1 MAKQKKG
8 KTISNLDKTIGRV
21 VGIETQNPSEFR
33 MKISD
38 FMEQYKSYAEAFGL
52 TGNPS
57 AKPHVRKEDLEFYHD
72 ICKEENATDYI
83 CATRTLLAGYWYTHR
98 VVYTFTEETLDFLD
112 KEMDI
117 DNFRLNISTL
127 QRAATEEPILIELP
141 PGYPIQKAFLGRV
154 SFFSEATGKAS
165 ELDTLDFCIFA
176 SLVKKEKTLALIGAS
191 ADMPVSQYIQ
201 SRTRNL
207 DGHDEEVCFL
217 TRLVVYIAYMKGM
230 QDTKDAVFVEEP
242 IKNGVRFKV
251 LPAHAESPT
260 ADESCETG
268 WIRAG
273 LAPVMGYY
281 DRMNMIR
288 DFSSDLSARSPEKS
302 SCDIDDTDASMRA
315 FLEKVVLSWESNR
328 NLYGFNNEL
337 ALSAALDMVIDV
349 LSSGI
354 SSDLLDYMP
363 YNVMA
368 FYPTESNA
376 FMTALISRCSLKG
389 GRRGV
394 YLIVLTRPDEC
405 SSVCYFGEDE
415 PLIEGKLER
424 WSEEIDADAALVL
437 GIFKYTLTILRRK
450 ALRKMNSSGQPNP
463 PNPNLPE
470 KKLPIPSAPI
480 IRQGGD
486 ISDIIPIA
494 MYDLTKRA
502 IKRVPRKEEARRSG
516 WKMTPH
522 TRRRHPHRY
531 WVGSGENRRQEIRWL
546 ESIHINKQSEDAVP
560 AVTVHE
566 VK

>member
-127 QRAATEEPILIELP
+127 QRAATEEPVLIELP

-176 SLVKKEKTLALIGAS
+176 SLIKKEKTLALIGAS

-201 SRTRNL
+201 SKTRNL

-288 DFSSDLSARSPEKS
+288 DFSKNLSTPPPEGRT
-302 SCDIDDTDASMRA
+302 CDIDDTEDSLRI
-315 FLEKVVLSWESNR
+315 FLQKITLSWESSR
-328 NLYGFNNEL
+328 NLYGFNNGL
-337 ALSAALDMVIDV
+337 ASFVVSSTLADVI
-349 LSSGI
+349 LTGI
-354 SSDLLDYMP
+354 SSELLDYMP

-368 FYPTESNA
+368 FYPTETNV
-376 FMTALISRCSLKG
+376 FTAALVSRCSLKG
-389 GRRGV
+389 GRRGI
-394 YLIVLTRPDEC
+394 YLIVMGRPNEQ
-405 SSVCYFGEDE
+405 SSIYCFEEDD
-415 PLIEGKLER
+415 PLIEGTPEGWR
-424 WSEEIDADAALVL
+424 EEIDMNTALVL
-437 GIFKYTLTILRRK
+437 CIFKYTLTILQRK
-450 ALRKMNSSGQPNP
+450 TLRKRGCPNPHNLPGPNP
-463 PNPNLPE
+463 PGKESPV
-470 KKLPIPSAPI
+470 PSVPI

-486 ISDIIPIA
+486 VSDIVPIA
-494 MYDLTKRA
+494 MYDLTKRTV
-502 IKRVPRKEEARRSG
+502 KRVPRKEEARRSG

-531 WVGSGENRRQEIRWL
+531 WVGKGENRHQEVRWL
-546 ESIHINKQSEDAVP
+546 ESIHINRQSEDAVR